1 MEKPIMEC
9 KDRIRMGLE
18 RKNMSQS
25 ELAKRTGLTKSAI
38 SEYLSGRYKPTQLP
52 TYLISKALDV
62 SEAWLM
68 GFDVPMERIEYMEVH
83 ITHDEKCILD
93 KYKSLSDES
102 KKQLTNYL
110 DFLSSR
116 N

>member
-9 KDRIRMGLE
+9 KDRIRIGLE
-18 RKNMSQS
+18 RKHMSQA
-25 ELAKRTGLTKSAI
+25 ELSKITGLTKSAI

-68 GFDVPMERIEYMEVH
+68 GFDVPMERIDYMEVH
-83 ITHDEKCILD
+83 ITHEEKCLLD
-93 KYKSLSDES
+93 KYKSLSKES
-102 KKQLTNYL
+102 QKELTNYL
-110 DFLSSR
+110 EFLISR
-116 N
+116 S